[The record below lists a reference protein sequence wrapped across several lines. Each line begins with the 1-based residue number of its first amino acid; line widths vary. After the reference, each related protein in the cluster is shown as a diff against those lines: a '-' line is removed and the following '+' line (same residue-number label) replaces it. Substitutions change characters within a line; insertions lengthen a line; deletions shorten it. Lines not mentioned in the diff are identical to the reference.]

1 MNGMTFPS
9 KGEDK
14 NLTFSRDEA
23 TIFDA
28 VFSSKTGAQRF
39 AKYHRLGSPEAES
52 RGSQQVYVAEF
63 DASLNS
69 ENARLR
75 IVINKLRCYIAGRY
89 IEVFNETYLLPSNI
103 EKSDEIGVITIT
115 AKAKPSDGVTISF
128 NSTEKEPYVLVGQVK
143 DGLSINDGP
152 RYLSEAEA
160 DKNLIIGKII
170 IYWSK
175 KDTEPIKCYNA
186 TDGKLFKINDV
197 SNFDEAYSVVL
208 RQAQSFASHGGTN
221 VDINY
226 AEQLYL
232 DGSNSLIGN
241 RKTNGIIASVN
252 NLNGVINPPNIPP
265 KEVRPLNWKGS
276 SYSVNYLGGVV
287 DLKGQKELDV
297 AKFYGIVKKAF
308 NISSADWDNTQ
319 ILTTV
324 LAIQEPT
331 RTEGTGLYKIALDVN
346 YDDGFTYDDY
356 ASKDNIYIQQS
367 TGFSNNGKLVPP
379 TSRGW
384 VSPDFKFSYI
394 IGDSDRSDV
403 NKIHRILSQYDSS
416 IRLMPIRYSDV
427 KVTIDNVTYYN
438 VDDAIEKI
446 KKGNGLNFSFHD
458 IAFYNPWD
466 NRVKQ
471 VIKADIT
478 VTGPDVYFEV
488 TGEQGLID
496 TWTDKRTETLSCVI
510 PIPYLQ
516 YFNEYD
522 SSEKKLKSKTMKDE
536 TEFKQALSEAGYSE
550 KEWLELFIKPHV
562 ATQPIGRTIL
572 KNEDR
577 LWNTLVRFAKVT
589 SNIQKNYWT
598 FIGVFTT
605 PSQSKDLLQ

>member
-23 TIFDA
+23 TILDA

-39 AKYHRLGSPEAES
+39 DKHHRLGSPEAES
-52 RGSQQVYVAEF
+52 RGSQQIYVSEF

-103 EKSDEIGVITIT
+103 KKSAEIGVITII
-115 AKAKPSDGVTISF
+115 AKSKPSDGVTISF
-128 NSTEKEPYVLVGQVK
+128 NSTEQEPSILGGQFFG
-143 DGLSINDGP
+143 DLSINDGP

-175 KDTEPIKCYNA
+175 NDTEPIKCYNA

-197 SNFDEAYSVVL
+197 ANFDEAYSVVL
-208 RQAQSFASHGGTN
+208 GQAQSYASHNSQNTN
-221 VDINY
+221 INY
-226 AEQLYL
+226 SEQLHL
-232 DGSNSLIGN
+232 EGSNSLIGN
-241 RKTNGIIASVN
+241 RKINGIIASVN
-252 NLNGVINPPNIPP
+252 NLNGVINPPNMTPR
-265 KEVRPLNWKGS
+265 EVRPLNWKSS
-276 SYSVNYLGGVV
+276 SYSVDYLGGVV
-287 DLKGQKELDV
+287 DLGGQKELDV
-297 AKFYGIVKKAF
+297 AKFYGIVKKSF
-308 NISSADWDNTQ
+308 NISSEDWNNTQ
-319 ILTTV
+319 IINT
-324 LAIQEPT
+324 ISSIKEPT
-331 RTEGTGLYKIALDVN
+331 RNEGDNLYRIGLDVN
-346 YDDGFTYDDY
+346 YDEGFTPDDY
-356 ASKDNIYIQQS
+356 VSSDGIYIQQS
-367 TGFSNNGKLVPP
+367 TGFSEDGNLIPP
-379 TSRGW
+379 SSRGW

-394 IGDSDRSDV
+394 IGDSDRADA
-403 NKIHRILSQYDSS
+403 NNIHRTLSQYDAS
-416 IRLMPIRYSDV
+416 IRLMPIKYSDV

-438 VDDAIEKI
+438 VDDAIKKI
-446 KKGNGLNFSFHD
+446 KTGNGLNFTFHR
-458 IAFYNPWD
+458 NELNNSWD
-466 NRVKQ
+466 NGLKQ

-496 TWTDKRTETLSCVI
+496 TWKDKRTETLSCVI

-522 SSEKKLKSKTMKDE
+522 ESEKKLKSKTMKDE
-536 TEFKQALSEAGYSE
+536 TEFKQSLTEAGYSE

-577 LWNTLVRFAKVT
+577 LWNTVVRFAKAT

>member
-23 TIFDA
+23 TILDA

-39 AKYHRLGSPEAES
+39 DKHHRLGSPEAES
-52 RGSQQVYVAEF
+52 RGSQQIYVSEF

-103 EKSDEIGVITIT
+103 KKSAEIGVITII
-115 AKAKPSDGVTISF
+115 AKSKPSDGVTISF
-128 NSTEKEPYVLVGQVK
+128 NSTEQEPSILGGQFFG
-143 DGLSINDGP
+143 DLSINDGP

-175 KDTEPIKCYNA
+175 NDTEPIKCYNA

-197 SNFDEAYSVVL
+197 ANFDEAYSVVL
-208 RQAQSFASHGGTN
+208 GQAQSYASHNSQNTN
-221 VDINY
+221 INY
-226 AEQLYL
+226 SEQLHL
-232 DGSNSLIGN
+232 EGSNSLIGN
-241 RKTNGIIASVN
+241 RKINGIIASVN
-252 NLNGVINPPNIPP
+252 NLNGVINPPNMTPR
-265 KEVRPLNWKGS
+265 EVRPLNWKSS
-276 SYSVNYLGGVV
+276 SYSVDYLGGVV
-287 DLKGQKELDV
+287 DLGGQKELDV
-297 AKFYGIVKKAF
+297 AKFYGIVKKSF
-308 NISSADWDNTQ
+308 NISSEDWNNTQ
-319 ILTTV
+319 IIDT
-324 LAIQEPT
+324 ISSIKEPT
-331 RTEGTGLYKIALDVN
+331 RNEGDNLYRIGLDVN
-346 YDDGFTYDDY
+346 YDEGFTPDDY
-356 ASKDNIYIQQS
+356 VSSDGIYIQQS
-367 TGFSNNGKLVPP
+367 TGFSEDGNLIPP
-379 TSRGW
+379 SSRGW

-394 IGDSDRSDV
+394 IGDSDRADA
-403 NKIHRILSQYDSS
+403 NNIHRTLSQYDAS
-416 IRLMPIRYSDV
+416 IRLMPIKYSDV

-438 VDDAIEKI
+438 VDDAIKKI
-446 KKGNGLNFSFHD
+446 KTGNGLNFTFHR
-458 IAFYNPWD
+458 NELNNSWD
-466 NRVKQ
+466 NGLKQ

-488 TGEQGLID
+488 TGEQGLSD
-496 TWTDKRTETLSCVI
+496 TWKDKRTETLSCVI

-522 SSEKKLKSKTMKDE
+522 ESEKKLKSKTMKDE
-536 TEFKQALSEAGYSE
+536 TEFKQSLTEAGYSE

-577 LWNTLVRFAKVT
+577 LWNTVVRFAKAT

>member
-23 TIFDA
+23 TILDA

-39 AKYHRLGSPEAES
+39 DKHHRLGSPEAES
-52 RGSQQVYVAEF
+52 RGSQQIYVSEF

-69 ENARLR
+69 ENARIR

-103 EKSDEIGVITIT
+103 KKSAEIGVITII
-115 AKAKPSDGVTISF
+115 AKSKPSDGVTISF
-128 NSTEKEPYVLVGQVK
+128 NSTEQEPSILGGQFFG
-143 DGLSINDGP
+143 DLSINDGP

-175 KDTEPIKCYNA
+175 NDTEPIKCYNA

-197 SNFDEAYSVVL
+197 ANFDEAYSVVL
-208 RQAQSFASHGGTN
+208 GQAQSYASHNSQNTN
-221 VDINY
+221 INY
-226 AEQLYL
+226 SEQLHL
-232 DGSNSLIGN
+232 EGSNSLIGN
-241 RKTNGIIASVN
+241 RKINGIIASVN
-252 NLNGVINPPNIPP
+252 NLNGVINPPNMTPR
-265 KEVRPLNWKGS
+265 EVRPLNWKSS
-276 SYSVNYLGGVV
+276 SYSVDYLGGVV
-287 DLKGQKELDV
+287 DLGGQKELDV
-297 AKFYGIVKKAF
+297 AKFYGIVKKSF
-308 NISSADWDNTQ
+308 NISSEDWNNTQ
-319 ILTTV
+319 IINT
-324 LAIQEPT
+324 ISSIKEPT
-331 RTEGTGLYKIALDVN
+331 RNEGDNLYRIGLDVN
-346 YDDGFTYDDY
+346 YDEGFTPDDY
-356 ASKDNIYIQQS
+356 VSSDGIYIQQS
-367 TGFSNNGKLVPP
+367 TGFSEDGNLIPP
-379 TSRGW
+379 SSRGW

-394 IGDSDRSDV
+394 IGDSDRADA
-403 NKIHRILSQYDSS
+403 NNIHRTLSQYDAS
-416 IRLMPIRYSDV
+416 IRLMPIKYSDV

-438 VDDAIEKI
+438 VDDAIKKI
-446 KKGNGLNFSFHD
+446 KTGNGLNFTFHR
-458 IAFYNPWD
+458 NELNNSWD
-466 NRVKQ
+466 NGLKQ

-496 TWTDKRTETLSCVI
+496 TWKDKRTETLSCVI

-522 SSEKKLKSKTMKDE
+522 ESEKKLKSKTMKDE
-536 TEFKQALSEAGYSE
+536 TEFKQSLTEAGYSE

-577 LWNTLVRFAKVT
+577 LWNTVVRFAKAT